1 MMEEA
6 RTMNTTIS
14 LKQLWLGQ
22 LPLREAFWRWLIT
35 YDLILN
41 LVATMAALTLVLA
54 EAHIVLA
61 AVVHFLPL
69 PYSLFAAT
77 GTWRSADRFEGN
89 PFHATA
95 AKAIIVIWVVFLL
108 FL

>member
-1 MMEEA
+1 
-6 RTMNTTIS
+6 MNTAIS

-41 LVATMAALTLVLA
+41 LVATIAALTLVVA
-54 EAHIVLA
+54 EAPIILA
-61 AVVHFLPL
+61 VVVHFLPL
-69 PYSLFAAT
+69 PYSLVAAT
-77 GTWRSADRFEGN
+77 GTWRSAARFEGN

-95 AKAIIVIWVVFLL
+95 AKAIIVIWVVFLV

>member
-1 MMEEA
+1 
-6 RTMNTTIS
+6 MNTALT

-22 LPLREAFWRWLIT
+22 LPLHEAFWRWLIT

-41 LVATMAALTLVLA
+41 LVATMVALTLVLA
-54 EAHIVLA
+54 EAPIILA

-69 PYSLFAAT
+69 PYSLLAAT

-89 PFHATA
+89 PFHAKA
-95 AKAIIVIWVVFLL
+95 AKAIVVIWVVFLL

>member
-1 MMEEA
+1 M
-6 RTMNTTIS
+6 TIS

-41 LVATMAALTLVLA
+41 LFATLVALTLILA
-54 EAHIVLA
+54 EAPIVLA

-77 GTWRSADRFEGN
+77 GAWRSADRFEGN
-89 PFHATA
+89 QFHAKA
-95 AKAIIVIWVVFLL
+95 AKAIIVIWVAFLL
-108 FL
+108 FV

>member
-1 MMEEA
+1 
-6 RTMNTTIS
+6 MNTANS

-41 LVATMAALTLVLA
+41 LFATMAALTLVLA
-54 EAHIVLA
+54 EAPIVLA

-77 GTWRSADRFEGN
+77 GTWRSADRYEGN

-95 AKAIIVIWVVFLL
+95 AKAIVVIWVVILL

>member
-1 MMEEA
+1 
-6 RTMNTTIS
+6 MNIAVS

-22 LPLREAFWRWLIT
+22 LSLREAFWRWLIT

-41 LVATMAALTLVLA
+41 LAATIVALTLVLA
-54 EAHIVLA
+54 EAPIILA

-77 GTWRSADRFEGN
+77 GAWRSADRYKGN

-95 AKAIIVIWVVFLL
+95 AKAAIVIWVVFLL

>member
-1 MMEEA
+1 
-6 RTMNTTIS
+6 MNTTNS

-41 LVATMAALTLVLA
+41 LFATIAALTLVLA
-54 EAHIVLA
+54 EAPIILA
-61 AVVHFLPL
+61 AAVHFLPL
-69 PYSLFAAT
+69 PYSFFAAT
-77 GTWRSADRFEGN
+77 GAWRSANRYEGN
-89 PFHATA
+89 PLHATG
-95 AKAIIVIWVVFLL
+95 AKAIIVMWVVILL

>member
-1 MMEEA
+1 
-6 RTMNTTIS
+6 MNTALA

-22 LPLREAFWRWLIT
+22 LPLQEAFWRWLIT

-41 LVATMAALTLVLA
+41 LVATMAALTLVLT
-54 EAHIVLA
+54 EAPIILA

-77 GTWRSADRFEGN
+77 GAWRSADRFEGN
-89 PFHATA
+89 PLLATA

-108 FL
+108 FI